1 MESTPSASAREL
13 EVQDGPSP
21 AEALGAMES
30 LAIASRYA
38 NGEAVYRCNDPVEY
52 WYRIVAGAAR
62 KSALTA
68 DGYRHIVDFLL
79 PGDLF
84 GFGARGLRP
93 FCVEAIVPGTLV
105 VRYPRRSV
113 EQLADSD
120 PRIARGIRESAFDSI
135 ARLQRRMVI
144 LSRTS
149 AIERVGAFLL
159 EMADRGHGTPPHTVF
174 LPMSRY
180 DIADYLGMAVETV
193 SRALTEL
200 RSRRAIVLRGVRRIH
215 ICDRSALE
223 NLADRLAEFGAPAAR
238 VTRWKVG
245 KEDHHVR

>member
-1 MESTPSASAREL
+1 ML
-13 EVQDGPSP
+13 N
-21 AEALGAMES
+21 AMES

-38 NGEAVYRCNDPVEY
+38 HGEAVYRCNDPVDY

-105 VRYPRRSV
+105 VRYPRRSA

-120 PRIARGIRESAFDSI
+120 PRIARGIREAAFDSI

-144 LSRTS
+144 LSRTR

-159 EMADRGHGTPPHTVF
+159 EMADRGHDTSSHTVF

-180 DIADYLGMAVETV
+180 DIADYLGIAVETV

-200 RSRRAIVLRGVRRIH
+200 RARRAIVLRGVRRVH
-215 ICDRSALE
+215 ICDRPALE
-223 NLADRLAEFGAPAAR
+223 DLSDRLAAVGIPAAR
-238 VTRWKVG
+238 ATRWKVG

>member
-1 MESTPSASAREL
+1 MDSTPSAQVRKFAARL
-13 EVQDGPSP
+13 TSQPLS
-21 AEALGAMES
+21 AMES
-30 LAIASRYA
+30 LAIATRYE

-62 KSALTA
+62 TSALTA
-68 DGYRHIVDFLL
+68 DGSRHIVDFLL

-84 GFGARGLRP
+84 GFGTRGTRP
-93 FCVEAIVPGTLV
+93 YCVEAIVPASLI
-105 VRYPRRSV
+105 VRYPRRSA
-113 EQLADSD
+113 EQLADFD
-120 PRIARGIRESAFDSI
+120 PQIARGIREAAFDSI

-144 LSRTS
+144 LARTS
-149 AIERVGAFLL
+149 ALERVSGFLL
-159 EMADRGHGTPPHTVF
+159 EMADRSRDAPPHTVF

-200 RSRRAIVLRGVRRIH
+200 RTRCAIALRGVRRVQ

-223 NLADRLAEFGAPAAR
+223 DLADGLAETGALPPRETRWNGAPRAR
-238 VTRWKVG
+238 SSI
-245 KEDHHVR
+245 

>member
-1 MESTPSASAREL
+1 MDITPSAPAREFGEIL
-13 EVQDGPSP
+13 SP
-21 AEALGAMES
+21 VKPLGAMES
-30 LAIASRYA
+30 LGISARYE
-38 NGEAVYRCNDPVEY
+38 NGETVYRCNDAVEH
-52 WYRIVAGAAR
+52 WYRITAGAAR

-84 GFGARGLRP
+84 GFGTRGVRP
-93 FCVEAIVPGTLV
+93 FCVEAILPGTV
-105 VRYPRRSV
+105 IVRYPRRSV

-120 PRIARGIRESAFDSI
+120 PHIARGIREAAFDSI

-144 LSRTS
+144 LARTS
-149 AIERVGAFLL
+149 ALERVGTFLL
-159 EMADRGHGTPPHTVF
+159 EMADRNRGASPNMVF

-200 RSRRAIVLRGVRRIH
+200 RARRAIALRGVRRVQ
-215 ICDRSALE
+215 ICDRAALE
-223 NLADRLAEFGAPAAR
+223 DLADRLAEFGGPPPRENPWATALRAR
-238 VTRWKVG
+238 SSN
-245 KEDHHVR
+245 